1 MRALIEFARKKKSQQ
16 CHSRRAIRKKTVGTR
31 HTARWII
38 RPRALTK
45 SQQQKSHFTSGFERN
60 RQNRFFFLQKKET
73 DRTKHSMR
81 LSASEEAMR
90 MRTRTTAPAHQD
102 STTRKKISNEKKIWR
117 RATIAYLQAR
127 TLWRELIAANA
138 RDSPI
143 GTGGGIYRRA
153 RCWRVGK

>member
-60 RQNRFFFLQKKET
+60 RQNRFFFFLQKKKET

-81 LSASEEAMR
+81 LSASEEAKR

-102 STTRKKISNEKKIWR
+102 STTRKKISNEKKNLEESYHRISAGTYPVTRADRGECTGQPDRNR
-117 RATIAYLQAR
+117 RWYL
-127 TLWRELIAANA
+127 
-138 RDSPI
+138 
-143 GTGGGIYRRA
+143 
-153 RCWRVGK
+153 